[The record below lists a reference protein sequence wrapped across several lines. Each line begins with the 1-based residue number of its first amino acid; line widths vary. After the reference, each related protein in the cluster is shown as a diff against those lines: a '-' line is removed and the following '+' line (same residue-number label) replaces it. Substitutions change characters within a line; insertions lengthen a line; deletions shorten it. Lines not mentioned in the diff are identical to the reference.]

1 MTLARND
8 NTPHKEKNQRDN
20 TFYDLWEDVKDKID
34 EEKEILIDEEEQLSD
49 DILVDE
55 EPGVYNWKIVLI
67 GDGAVGKTS
76 LRKRYLG
83 EEFTEFYQQTI
94 GSDFSIH
101 KDQIGSNQV
110 KFVIWDLAGQP
121 RFFEVRRSF
130 YRGCDGALIVC
141 DVSNPDSFNNIKD
154 WINEFWISNDKGPV
168 PFIVVANKIDLQDL
182 GLRTLSTIK
191 VKNLAAV
198 VNSETLKKYGF
209 GIKSIITSAKT
220 GENVIKAFKMLG
232 IQIIAYNRFMESK
245 YKKIYSQSE

>member
-1 MTLARND
+1 MARDD
-8 NTPHKEKNQRDN
+8 NSPHDKERQREN
-20 TFYDLWEDVKDKID
+20 TFYDLWEKVKDKID
-34 EEKEILIDEEEQLSD
+34 EETEILVDEEEQLSD
-49 DILVDE
+49 EIFVDE

-121 RFFEVRRSF
+121 RFFDVRRSF
-130 YRGCDGALIVC
+130 YRGSDGALIVC

-154 WINEFWISNDKGPV
+154 WINEFWLSNDKGPV

-182 GLRTLSTIK
+182 GLKTLSTIK
-191 VKNLAAV
+191 VKKLVAV

-209 GIKSIITSAKT
+209 GIKSIFTSAKT

-245 YKKIYSQSE
+245 FKKIYSQSE